1 MPADAAKRMRELI
14 DESLSKEEDELR
26 RHGAE
31 IVMPRTRVSN
41 VAYAPYLS
49 KAGRPLGLRIMYD
62 VEFSQ
67 DGYYNP
73 KLELFLD
80 YQKSEWRGRID
91 MYPLTGSIEPQ
102 PAETGSPQDQ
112 PHILSYGAG
121 YLYRAGTSYHFT
133 AELVPDYVIQNKEK
147 TKFCVYFQ
155 KYKHDPS
162 MQVAFTEILASKMPT
177 KYSVHI
183 ANTAFYGEIEG
194 LHSQHTLLE
203 SYKAEGAQDC
213 GEQPTDRF

>member
-1 MPADAAKRMRELI
+1 MPADAAKRMRDLI
-14 DESLSKEEDELR
+14 DESLQKEEDELR
-26 RHGAE
+26 RRGPE

-41 VAYAPYLS
+41 VTYAPYLS

-73 KLELFLD
+73 ELKLFLD

-102 PAETGSPQDQ
+102 PAEPGSPQEQ
-112 PHILSYGAG
+112 PHMLAYGAG
-121 YLYRAGTSYHFT
+121 YLYRAGTTYHFT

-147 TKFCVYFQ
+147 TKFCIYYQ
-155 KYKHDPS
+155 KYKYDPS
-162 MQVAFTEILASKMPT
+162 MQVAFNEILASKMPT

-194 LHSQHTLLE
+194 LHSQHTVLE
-203 SYKAEGAQDC
+203 SFKAEGAQDC